1 MVNIDPKLVKKIRQI
16 RLIAFD
22 FDGVFTNNMVYV
34 NQDGVESVR
43 CSRSDG
49 IGLSNLNS
57 LGVEKIIISTET
69 NPVVTT
75 RAKKLKIDCIQ
86 GCKDKRAVLKELAE
100 DKGLALNQIAFMGN
114 DVNDLTCLEMV
125 GLPIVVADSHPDVI
139 NFGKYRTRLRGG
151 EGAVREICDLFV
163 NIFDEQNQ

>member
-1 MVNIDPKLVKKIRQI
+1 MQNIDQKIAQKIFQVK
-16 RLIAFD
+16 LIAFD
-22 FDGVFTNNMVYV
+22 FDGVFTDNMVYV
-34 NQDGVESVR
+34 NQDGAETVR

-49 IGLSNLNS
+49 IGISKLKSI
-57 LGVEKIIISTET
+57 GVEKIIISTET

-75 RAKKLKIDCIQ
+75 RANKLNINCIQ
-86 GCKDKRAVLKELAE
+86 GCQDKLAVLKQLAE
-100 DKGLALNQIAFMGN
+100 EKGLSLKQIAFVGN

-139 NFGKYRTRLRGG
+139 NCGEYRTSLKGG

-163 NIFDEQNQ
+163 RVYDMFQQ